1 METKELIKR
10 EYNVSG
16 MTCGGC
22 VATVTETLEKQDNI
36 SNVKIQLEYPQAIIE
51 SEGELDLN
59 TINKELGKY
68 TISTEKQEK
77 ELAPMPKIVKPTASK
92 AETPSSSLPPI
103 KLSTYKPLL
112 IIVGFIAGVSLLV
125 QYPFENFSGM
135 LWMRHF
141 MAGFFLVFSFF
152 KLLNLSGFAS
162 SYRMYDIVAAKW
174 NGWGKIYPFVELA
187 LGIAYLI
194 NFAPFYTNIV
204 TVVVLGVSSIGV
216 IQSNLNKK
224 KIKCACLGDVFNLPM
239 STVTIIEDLAMVGMG
254 VWMLLVL

>member
-92 AETPSSSLPPI
+92 AETPSPSLPPH
-103 KLSTYKPLL
+103 KT
-112 IIVGFIAGVSLLV
+112 
-125 QYPFENFSGM
+125 
-135 LWMRHF
+135 
-141 MAGFFLVFSFF
+141 
-152 KLLNLSGFAS
+152 
-162 SYRMYDIVAAKW
+162 
-174 NGWGKIYPFVELA
+174 
-187 LGIAYLI
+187 
-194 NFAPFYTNIV
+194 
-204 TVVVLGVSSIGV
+204 
-216 IQSNLNKK
+216 
-224 KIKCACLGDVFNLPM
+224 
-239 STVTIIEDLAMVGMG
+239 
-254 VWMLLVL
+254 